1 MQRGAG
7 LYLHL
12 ARLVRV
18 RWQTMLC
25 DMCDSSS
32 PSQHSS
38 PPEKITIIGAGLAG
52 SEAAWQ
58 LARRG
63 IPVCLHEMR
72 PITMTPAHKTGDCA
86 ELVCSNT
93 FRADHLENAVGLLHE
108 EMRRMDSLIM
118 RCADAARIPA
128 GTALAVDREQFAKLV
143 TEALKNE
150 PLIEI
155 VAGEVT
161 EIPAVGLVLVASG
174 PLTSDALFDAIC
186 KHTGEDQLSFFD
198 AIAPVVD
205 AETMDTDIAYWKNRY
220 DKNVQEGEA
229 GDYLNCPMT
238 ETQYKAF
245 IAELVGAEKV
255 AFKGFEDVPFFEG
268 CMPIEEMAERG
279 LDTPRFGP
287 MKPVGLDHPATG
299 EKHHAVVQ
307 LRRDNRMGSL
317 LNMVGFQT
325 KMTYG
330 EQKRVF
336 RMIPGMEKAEFFRLG
351 SLHRNT
357 FIKSPALLDG
367 TLRLKKEP
375 RILFAGQITGVEG
388 YVESASTGL
397 MAGRFLAAISC
408 GNDPVPPPAETAHGA
423 LLAHISQTR
432 VDDFQPMNINFGLL
446 PPGKKREGKR
456 RFSRAERRRSVS
468 DQALDTLQQWLTSAA
483 D

>member
-1 MQRGAG
+1 MSE
-7 LYLHL
+7 
-12 ARLVRV
+12 
-18 RWQTMLC
+18 TSP
-25 DMCDSSS
+25 SSS
-32 PSQHSS
+32 NQTV
-38 PPEKITIIGAGLAG
+38 TIIGAGLAG

-58 LARRG
+58 LAKRG
-63 IPVCLHEMR
+63 INVRLHEMR
-72 PITMTPAHKTGDCA
+72 PAKMTPAHSTANCA

-118 RCADAARIPA
+118 RCGDEARIPA
-128 GTALAVDREQFAKLV
+128 GTALAVDREQFSTLV
-143 TEALKNE
+143 TNALKAE
-150 PLIEI
+150 PLIEFI
-155 VAGEVT
+155 EGEVT
-161 EIPAVGLVLVASG
+161 EIPKDGLLLIASG
-174 PLTSDALFDAIC
+174 PLTSDSLYEEIRQL
-186 KHTGEDQLSFFD
+186 TGEDHLNFFD

-205 AETMDTDIAYWKNRY
+205 AESVNMDICFWKNRY
-220 DKNVQEGEA
+220 DKNIEEGEA
-229 GDYLNCPMT
+229 GDYLNCPMN
-238 ETQYKAF
+238 EAQYKAF
-245 IAELVGAEKV
+245 IHELVSAEKV
-255 AFKGFEDVPFFEG
+255 AFKGFEDIPFFEG

-279 LDTPRFGP
+279 EDTPRFGP
-287 MKPVGLDHPATG
+287 MKPVGLDHPETG
-299 EKHHAVVQ
+299 ERYYAVVQ

-336 RMIPGMEKAEFFRLG
+336 TMIPGLESAEFFRLG

-388 YVESASTGL
+388 YVESASMGL
-397 MAGRFLAAISC
+397 MAGRFLAKMTV
-408 GNDPVPPPAETAHGA
+408 GEEPTPPPADTAHGA

-432 VDDFQPMNINFGLL
+432 IEDFQPMNINFGLL
-446 PPGKKREGKR
+446 PPGKKRDGKR

-468 DQALDTLQQWLTSAA
+468 DAALESLSLWLEAN
-483 D
+483 

>member
-1 MQRGAG
+1 MS
-7 LYLHL
+7 
-12 ARLVRV
+12 
-18 RWQTMLC
+18 
-25 DMCDSSS
+25 DSST
-32 PSQHSS
+32 PSTQQTV
-38 PPEKITIIGAGLAG
+38 TIIGAGLAG

-58 LARRG
+58 LAQRG
-63 IPVCLHEMR
+63 IHVRLHEMR
-72 PITMTPAHKTGDCA
+72 PIKMTPAHNTGNCA

-118 RCADAARIPA
+118 RCGDEARIPA
-128 GTALAVDREQFAKLV
+128 GTALAVDREQFSGLV
-143 TEALKNE
+143 TSLLKAE
-150 PLIEI
+150 PLIEFI
-155 VAGEVT
+155 EGEVT
-161 EIPAVGLVLVASG
+161 NIPSEGLVLIASG
-174 PLTSDALFDAIC
+174 PLTSDALYSEIQTL
-186 KHTGEDQLSFFD
+186 TGEEHLSFFD
-198 AIAPVVD
+198 AIAPVIDGESVN
-205 AETMDTDIAYWKNRY
+205 MDIAYWKNRY
-220 DKNVQEGEA
+220 DKNVEEGEA
-229 GDYLNCPMT
+229 GDYLNCPMN

-245 IAELVGAEKV
+245 IKELVDAEKV
-255 AFKGFEDVPFFEG
+255 TFKGFEDIPFFEG

-279 LDTPRFGP
+279 EDTPRFGP
-287 MKPVGLDHPATG
+287 MKPVGLDHPDTG
-299 EKHHAVVQ
+299 ERYYAVVQ

-336 RMIPGMEKAEFFRLG
+336 TMIPGLEDAEFFRLG

-388 YVESASTGL
+388 YVESASMGL
-397 MAGRFLAAISC
+397 MAGRFLAAMAQ
-408 GNDPVPPPAETAHGA
+408 GEEPVAPPADTAHGA
-423 LLAHISQTR
+423 LLGHISGTR
-432 VDDFQPMNINFGLL
+432 IENFQPMNINFGLL

-468 DQALDTLQQWLTSAA
+468 DQALETLQTWLEE
-483 D
+483 

>member
-1 MQRGAG
+1 M
-7 LYLHL
+7 
-12 ARLVRV
+12 
-18 RWQTMLC
+18 T
-25 DMCDSSS
+25 DSSS
-32 PSQHSS
+32 MQI
-38 PPEKITIIGAGLAG
+38 ITIIGAGLAG

-63 IPVCLHEMR
+63 IRVQLHEMR
-72 PITMTPAHKTGDCA
+72 PVIMTPAHKTGECA

-118 RCADAARIPA
+118 RCADATRIPA
-128 GTALAVDREQFAKLV
+128 GTALAVDREQFSGLV
-143 TEALKNE
+143 TRVLRAE

-155 VAGEVT
+155 IAGEVT
-161 EIPAVGLVLVASG
+161 EIPTDGLVLIASG
-174 PLTSDALFDAIC
+174 PLTSDTLFDAI
-186 KHTGEDQLSFFD
+186 KKLTGEEYLSFYD

-205 AETMDTDIAYWKNRY
+205 AETVNMDIAYWKNRY
-220 DKNVQEGEA
+220 NKNVEEGES
-229 GDYLNCPMT
+229 GDYLNFPMA
-238 ETQYKAF
+238 ETQYKDF
-245 IAELVGAEKV
+245 IHELVQAEKV
-255 AFKGFEDVPFFEG
+255 TFKGFEHIPFFAG

-287 MKPVGLDHPATG
+287 MKPVGLDRPATG
-299 EKHHAVVQ
+299 EKYHAVVQ

-336 RMIPGMEKAEFFRLG
+336 TMIPGMEHAEFFRLG

-367 TLRLKKEP
+367 CLRLKKEP

-388 YVESASTGL
+388 YVESAGMGL
-397 MAGRFLAAISC
+397 MAGRFLAEIAC
-408 GNDPVPPPAETAHGA
+408 GKEPDAPPADTAHGA
-423 LLAHISQTR
+423 LLAHISKTR
-432 VDDFQPMNINFGLL
+432 LEDFQPMNINFGLL
-446 PPGKKREGKR
+446 PPGSKKDGKR
-456 RFSRAERRRSVS
+456 RLSRADRRRMVS
-468 DQALDTLQQWLTSAA
+468 EKALVSLERWHST
-483 D
+483 